1 MKEYK
6 YKVKGAEYTVVI
18 QEVEHKTAKVE
29 VNGIPFEV
37 EMDRPMN
44 IVHTSVVRPV
54 AHVHHGPVQAAPVAA
69 APVAQPAA
77 PAGAGM
83 AVRAPLPGTVVAI
96 AVTNGQAVKKGDT
109 VAVLEAMK
117 MENNIA
123 AECDGTVTSVCVNK
137 GDTVQTGA
145 VLLTIG

>member
-96 AVTNGQAVKKGDT
+96 AVTNGQAVKKGET
-109 VAVLEAMK
+109 VVVLEAMK

>member
-109 VAVLEAMK
+109 VVVLEAMK

>member
-6 YKVKGAEYTVVI
+6 YKVKGAEFNVVI
-18 QEVEHKTAKVE
+18 QEVDGVMAKVE
-29 VNGIPFEV
+29 VNGVPFEV
-37 EMDRPMN
+37 EMDRPMKMVATPV
-44 IVHTSVVRPV
+44 IRPV
-54 AHVHHGPVQAAPVAA
+54 AHVHHGPVQAAPASMQ
-69 APVAQPAA
+69 PQPLPAA
-77 PAGAGM
+77 TASGA
-83 AVRAPLPGTVVAI
+83 AVRAPLPGTIVAI
-96 AVTNGQAVKKGDT
+96 AVTNGQAIKKGDT

-117 MENNIA
+117 MENNIT